1 MRVLFLTERYP
12 PQLLGG
18 YELACHAVAEG
29 LCRRGHEAL
38 VVTSRFGVSRPIRN
52 GQVRRVL
59 HQPKDSPDLATLGVW
74 EALDRRALVRSAAR
88 FRPDVVY
95 AWCLLSLFPSLHRTV
110 RELGVPIVTNLQDLW
125 IPAHLAM
132 SDASRQA
139 WQKRPRGFLRRVAKG
154 IVEAGLRASLPD
166 WDRPLHLSELDLGHL
181 VFCSRFRQMQHLAQG
196 LPAGESRV
204 IYNGIDLGLFSP
216 SPDAPTGT
224 EPPLRIL
231 FVGRLAA
238 EKGVHTLLAALAVLA
253 AGGRHDMLLS
263 VIGVPSYPWE
273 YAIELRQWVAAEGL
287 GSRVQFLSP
296 VSQAELPQLYRA
308 HDVLV
313 FPSTGDEGL
322 PVTLLEALGCGLP
335 VISTATGG
343 SAEIVED
350 GRTALVFKPGDERGL
365 AERLSRLADAPLLR
379 RALAAAGRAEA
390 EARFD
395 INAICAETES
405 YLAGLCRAGGGSALP
420 PG

>member
-1 MRVLFLTERYP
+1 
-12 PQLLGG
+12 
-18 YELACHAVAEG
+18 
-29 LCRRGHEAL
+29 
-38 VVTSRFGVSRPIRN
+38 
-52 GQVRRVL
+52 
-59 HQPKDSPDLATLGVW
+59 
-74 EALDRRALVRSAAR
+74 LDRRALVLSAAR

-139 WQKRPRGFLRRVAKG
+139 WRKQPSGWLRRVAKG
-154 IVEAGLRASLPD
+154 MVETGLRAWLPD
-166 WDRPLHLSELDLGHL
+166 WDRPVHVSELDLGHL

-216 SPDAPTGT
+216 RQDVPTGS
-224 EPPLRIL
+224 EPLRIL

-253 AGGRHDMLLS
+253 AGGRHDMVLS

-273 YAIELRQWVAAEGL
+273 YAAELRQRVAAEGL

-350 GRTALVFKPGDERGL
+350 GRTALVFEPGDERGL

-379 RALAAAGRAEA
+379 RALAAAGRAEV

-395 INAICAETES
+395 IDAICAETES
-405 YLAGLCRAGGGSALP
+405 YLAGLRRADRSAVLP